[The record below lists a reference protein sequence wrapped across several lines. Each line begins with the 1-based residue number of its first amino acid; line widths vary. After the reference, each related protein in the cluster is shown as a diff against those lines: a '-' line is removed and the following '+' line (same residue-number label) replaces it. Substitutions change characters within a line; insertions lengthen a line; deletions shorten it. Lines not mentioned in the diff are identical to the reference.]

1 MEVDRTLL
9 QATAGPS
16 LEGLRVREKSYV
28 DVRELANTLIIGHWF
43 GCTMCIASDELDG
56 SIAEI

>member
-28 DVRELANTLIIGHWF
+28 DVRELANTLIIGY
-43 GCTMCIASDELDG
+43 GTGRKVPSP
-56 SIAEI
+56 